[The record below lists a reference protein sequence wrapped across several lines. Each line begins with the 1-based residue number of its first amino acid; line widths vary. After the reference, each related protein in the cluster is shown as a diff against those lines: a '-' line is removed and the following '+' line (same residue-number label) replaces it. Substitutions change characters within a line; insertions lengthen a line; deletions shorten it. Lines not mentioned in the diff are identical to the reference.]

1 MSMALFK
8 MKKQNVLT
16 TDPIDSNFQ
25 TAAGEVSSQG
35 IEFDLNS
42 QLTDHWTI
50 AATYSLTDAKIEK
63 DQDLAKGARL
73 SNIPKHQA
81 SLSSQYEW
89 LLHGS
94 QRAGI
99 GVNIIHVG
107 ERSGHNLD
115 NGFNLPSYTLTNLN
129 AYYSPSDR
137 LRYQLNLKNLF
148 DEKYYVSSYSEL
160 WVQPGEP
167 LNASVS
173 AQFKF

>member
-1 MSMALFK
+1 MALFK

-42 QLTDHWTI
+42 QLTDHWTL

-63 DQDLAKGARL
+63 IMIWQKALRL

-89 LLHGS
+89 LLNGS

-99 GVNIIHVG
+99 GANIIHVG
-107 ERSGHNLD
+107 ARSGHNLD
-115 NGFNLPSYTLTNLN
+115 NGFNLPS
-129 AYYSPSDR
+129 ADPH
-137 LRYQLNLKNLF
+137 
-148 DEKYYVSSYSEL
+148 
-160 WVQPGEP
+160 
-167 LNASVS
+167 
-173 AQFKF
+173 QF